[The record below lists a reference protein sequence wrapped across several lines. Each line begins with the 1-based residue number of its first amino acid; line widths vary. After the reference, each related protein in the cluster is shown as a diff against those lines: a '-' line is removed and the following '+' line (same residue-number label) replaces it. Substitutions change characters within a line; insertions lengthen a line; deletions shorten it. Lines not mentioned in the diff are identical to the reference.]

1 MADTDQITTLTA
13 ALHRLQEVVSQ
24 LQADLADVR
33 ETSIRK
39 DGQIDLLERQLTE
52 KEKRLE
58 MFYLKLANYKIVQ
71 KTITDQ
77 INALQAEIARLQAI
91 LDDD

>member
-1 MADTDQITTLTA
+1 MADSDQITTLTA

-24 LQADLADVR
+24 LQADLDDVR

-39 DGQIDLLERQLTE
+39 DGQIDLLERQLSD

-58 MFYLKLANYKIVQ
+58 LFYLKLANYKIVQ